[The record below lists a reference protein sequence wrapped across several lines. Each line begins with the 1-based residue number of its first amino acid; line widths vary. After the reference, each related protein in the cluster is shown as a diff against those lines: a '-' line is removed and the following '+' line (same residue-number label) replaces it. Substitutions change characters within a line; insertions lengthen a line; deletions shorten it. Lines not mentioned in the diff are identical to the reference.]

1 MQTKISIITATKN
14 SIETLHNSLN
24 SIRSQ
29 SYKNI
34 EHIIIDNKST
44 DGTVELLKDY
54 KSTSK
59 IHNVKLISEKDLG
72 IYDAI
77 NKGILMSAGKYIC
90 ILNSDDIFNS
100 NNTIENIVKKIE
112 FEKDIEIFLFSLVF
126 LEFEK

>member
-77 NKGILMSAGKYIC
+77 NKGI
-90 ILNSDDIFNS
+90 
-100 NNTIENIVKKIE
+100 
-112 FEKDIEIFLFSLVF
+112 
-126 LEFEK
+126 